1 MKKAPLPA
9 NEEDRIARLQSY
21 DILDTL
27 DEQKYDDI
35 LQLVTQ
41 ICGTSMANISFVD
54 RDRQWFK
61 AVVGLED
68 RETARDVAFCAH
80 TILDDEPL
88 IVPDATQDKRFHDN
102 PLVTDN
108 PGIRF
113 YAGTPLITPDGYR
126 IGSLCALDTEPRA
139 LTEEQRAALRVLA
152 NHVVDLLELRR
163 RTRTLEEL
171 SAFKSRML
179 AVVAHDLRSPVASLS
194 SLLTVLSDPG
204 LSENEQQEI
213 MGELIAKLKTA
224 DYLIDNIVGWAA
236 SSLSEPHT
244 QSTDATGR
252 AKSHHANREPI
263 ALADLFKEIES
274 QAHDDLQRKKN
285 RLETVQGN
293 LSTFR
298 ADRNT
303 LLFILRNLVAN
314 ANKFTSDGVI
324 RLSAHQREHSYEIRV
339 TDSGVGMTQD
349 QIDNLFDWQVRRS
362 HQGTHGEQGA
372 GLALLLCQDMARRM
386 DGEITVVSE
395 VGTGSTFTLTLK
407 QV

>member
-9 NEEDRIARLQSY
+9 NEEDRIARLRSY

-27 DEQKYDDI
+27 DEQEYDDI
-35 LQLVTQ
+35 VQLVTQ

-68 RETARDVAFCAH
+68 RETTRDVAFCAH

-88 IVPDATQDKRFHDN
+88 VVPDATQDERFHDN

-113 YAGTPLITPDGYR
+113 YAGMPLTTPDGYR

-139 LTEEQRAALRVLA
+139 LTEEQRSALRVLA

-163 RTRTLEEL
+163 RTRKLEEL

-194 SLLTVLSDPG
+194 SLLAVLSERG

-236 SSLSEPHT
+236 ISLSEPQT
-244 QSTDATGR
+244 GSTGR
-252 AKSHHANREPI
+252 TASAESNHAHIEPI
-263 ALADLFKEIES
+263 AVDDLFAEIAS
-274 QAHDDLQRKKN
+274 HATDDLRRKGNTLKTD
-285 RLETVQGN
+285 RGN
-293 LSTFR
+293 LSTLNT
-298 ADRNT
+298 DRNT

-324 RLSAHQREHSYEIRV
+324 QLSAHQRKHGWDIQVS
-339 TDSGVGMTQD
+339 DSGVGMTQD

-362 HQGTHGEQGA
+362 HHGTQGEQGA
-372 GLALLLCQDMARRM
+372 GLALLLCQDMAGRM
-386 DGEITVVSE
+386 GGEITVVSE
-395 VGTGSTFTLTLK
+395 VGRGSTFTLTLRPA
-407 QV
+407 